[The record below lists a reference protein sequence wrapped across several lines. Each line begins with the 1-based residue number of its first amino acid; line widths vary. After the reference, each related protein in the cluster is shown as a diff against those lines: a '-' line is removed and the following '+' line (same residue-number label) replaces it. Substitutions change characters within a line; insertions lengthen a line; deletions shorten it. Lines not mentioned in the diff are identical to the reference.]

1 MKQPLVIKT
10 TDQLRQWRKQQHGNV
25 GFVPTMGALHQGHA
39 SLLSQSC
46 MENELTVLSI
56 YVNPTQFNNPQDLEK
71 YPQTWDKDCQ
81 IAAEN
86 KVDVI
91 FAPQYSDIY
100 FDQYRYKI
108 QESSESRILCG
119 AHRPGH
125 FDGVLTIVM
134 KLFQLVKPTRAYF
147 GEKDFQQLRLIQGL
161 VKSFFLDVQVIPVP
175 TRREE
180 DGLAMSS
187 RNLRL
192 NEEQRKKAPM
202 IFQTLQNSKTASD
215 VQNELN
221 KLGLAIDYVEDHWN
235 RRFIA
240 ATLGDVRL
248 IDNVE
253 IQGEPT

>member
-1 MKQPLVIKT
+1 MIKT
-10 TDQLRQWRKQQHGNV
+10 TDELRKWSKQQHGNV
-25 GFVPTMGALHQGHA
+25 GFVPPMRALHLVHA

-56 YVNPTQFNNPQDLEK
+56 YVNPNHFNYPQYLVK

-119 AHRPGH
+119 AHRHGH

-134 KLFQLVKPTRAYF
+134 KLF
-147 GEKDFQQLRLIQGL
+147 
-161 VKSFFLDVQVIPVP
+161 
-175 TRREE
+175 
-180 DGLAMSS
+180 
-187 RNLRL
+187 
-192 NEEQRKKAPM
+192 
-202 IFQTLQNSKTASD
+202 
-215 VQNELN
+215 
-221 KLGLAIDYVEDHWN
+221 
-235 RRFIA
+235 
-240 ATLGDVRL
+240 
-248 IDNVE
+248 
-253 IQGEPT
+253 